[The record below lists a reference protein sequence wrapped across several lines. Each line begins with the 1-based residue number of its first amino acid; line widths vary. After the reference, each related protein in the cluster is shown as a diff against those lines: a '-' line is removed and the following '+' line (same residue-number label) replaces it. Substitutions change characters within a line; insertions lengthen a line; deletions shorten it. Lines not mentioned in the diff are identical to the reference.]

1 MFQTF
6 KIKEEKIKGQDKVVR
21 LLVGAGGEWRPET
34 EPGQNRA
41 VMFSLGESSSSWIKC
56 IK

>member
-41 VMFSLGESSSSWIKC
+41 VVFSLGESSSSWIKC